1 MQPKNA
7 PSWWQTRKETGGGV
21 GFGVRQHF
29 VSSAEHATACRLA
42 RSDNAHVAATASGQ
56 PQGRHS
62 GPFDRLARPL
72 SLSTR
77 FALPPLYL
85 RSLRSRR
92 VFGGVWAKI
101 VDSFCKKSMKFD
113 AKGHF

>member
-7 PSWWQTRKETGGGV
+7 PSWWQTQKETGSGG

-72 SLSTR
+72 SLYSVR
-77 FALPPLYL
+77 APSALSQIFAIAA
-85 RSLRSRR
+85 
-92 VFGGVWAKI
+92 GVWG
-101 VDSFCKKSMKFD
+101 SL
-113 AKGHF
+113 G